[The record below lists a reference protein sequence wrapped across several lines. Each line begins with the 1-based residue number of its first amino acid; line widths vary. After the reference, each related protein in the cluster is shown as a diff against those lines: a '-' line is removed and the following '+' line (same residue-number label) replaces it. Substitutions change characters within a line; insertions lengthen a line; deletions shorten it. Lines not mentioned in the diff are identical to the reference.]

1 MMMDRQES
9 MAMHGIVMML
19 AINAIVTGMVDGEKL
34 RLDVLRVLNIH
45 LKDYEIQIK
54 MSTITRRGLRR

>member
-1 MMMDRQES
+1 MMERQES
-9 MAMHGIVMML
+9 MAMHGIAMML

-34 RLDVLRVLNIH
+34 RLDVLQVLNIH